1 MNIYQKRK
9 ERKEKRANN
18 SEEKV
23 ISSTGINWY
32 PGHMV
37 KAKRE
42 IKERIKLIDI
52 IYECVD
58 ARMPS
63 SSKLKGMDDILEA
76 KPRILVMTKK
86 DLCDLEETN
95 KWIKH
100 YEEKGYKV
108 ILLDLT
114 NNDDYK
120 KLIKL
125 TNEIVKPIQEKRK
138 DKGLKSKEIKIGV
151 IGIPNVGKSTLIN
164 KLAGKKVANTG
175 NKPGV
180 TKQINWLKTNS
191 GFLLLDTP
199 GILWPKIED
208 NTEALSL
215 ASTATIKMEILNM
228 TDIGGYIIT
237 FFKNYYKEK
246 LEEKYNIE
254 ISDDPNEIFTSLA
267 KKFNYFEKD
276 GEIDYEKISN
286 KVYNDLVSG
295 ALKGVTFDRWK
306 K

>member
-1 MNIYQKRK
+1 MNMYQKRK
-9 ERKEKRANN
+9 ERKEKRENN

-42 IKERIKLIDI
+42 IKEKIKLIDI

-138 DKGLKSKEIKIGV
+138 DKGLKSKEVKIGV

-276 GEIDYEKISN
+276 GEIDYEKLSN

>member
-1 MNIYQKRK
+1 MNMYQKRK
-9 ERKEKRANN
+9 ERKEKRENN

-42 IKERIKLIDI
+42 IKEKIKLIDI

-276 GEIDYEKISN
+276 GEIDYEKLSN